1 MKNFLLMKVKT
12 IYKDKREDIIS
23 NKNLPHIFELQINLA
38 SNFINSYTNT
48 VSNLDLKY
56 ESKLIYIQYEIFRI
70 ELEKMKL
77 IYETV
82 VLGKFTK
89 ILLEKII
96 YIDNIDLENYS
107 PEIHN
112 LNSYLIYLNK
122 YYIPNKDKTENIE
135 KDITNLIKIAHENE
149 KNKKVIKTNPKIYL

>member
-1 MKNFLLMKVKT
+1 M
-12 IYKDKREDIIS
+12 
-23 NKNLPHIFELQINLA
+23 
-38 SNFINSYTNT
+38 
-48 VSNLDLKY
+48 DLKY